1 MRRCE
6 QEMSD
11 LTITQL
17 TVSTVS
23 PQDIVFFPSRIKI
36 LSPTVGS
43 VSMTEERG
51 EESKQ
56 FVVVPDLRNSSL
68 YHQLYIIVGIVT
80 KEQEFEY
87 FQIIISNYCVKLS
100 LSGES
105 VLEVEWYNAS
115 VVSTAWSGE
124 SSSLGMS
131 RRAVNHWRGGTFTS
145 VRSNKIT
152 PATNL
157 PGLETWDQTRLFI
170 R

>member
-23 PQDIVFFPSRIKI
+23 PQDIVFFPSQIKI

-56 FVVVPDLRNSSL
+56 FVVVLDLRNSSL

-100 LSGES
+100 LSGEL
-105 VLEVEWYNAS
+105 VLEVQWYNGS
-115 VVSTAWSGE
+115 VVSTVWSGE
-124 SSSLGMS
+124 
-131 RRAVNHWRGGTFTS
+131 
-145 VRSNKIT
+145 
-152 PATNL
+152 
-157 PGLETWDQTRLFI
+157 
-170 R
+170 

>member
-1 MRRCE
+1 MPTISDWQCWQGKSWLWMWAE
-6 QEMSD
+6 QEMSAPC
-11 LTITQL
+11 
-17 TVSTVS
+17 VHR
-23 PQDIVFFPSRIKI
+23 QDIVFFPRQIKI

-43 VSMTEERG
+43 VSMTEERE

-105 VLEVEWYNAS
+105 VLEVTMVQCECCEYS
-115 VVSTAWSGE
+115 VVRRVILTGDVPE
-124 SSSLGMS
+124 SCQSLE
-131 RRAVNHWRGGTFTS
+131 RRDLYIS
-145 VRSNKIT
+145 QK
-152 PATNL
+152 
-157 PGLETWDQTRLFI
+157 
-170 R
+170 